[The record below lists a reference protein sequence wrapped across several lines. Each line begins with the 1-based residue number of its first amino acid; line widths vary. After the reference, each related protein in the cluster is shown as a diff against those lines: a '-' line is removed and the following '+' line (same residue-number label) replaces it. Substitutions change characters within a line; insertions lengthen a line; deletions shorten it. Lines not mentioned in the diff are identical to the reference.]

1 MVVTGGEDGLVKIW
15 NASIQLKQMIDL
27 RQSVDIQDLKN
38 IKSNEIQ
45 CLNVQA
51 CNQQSAQSFGT
62 VKVLCGLRSEDVVE
76 CIEDFNRD

>member
-38 IKSNEIQ
+38 IKSYGI
-45 CLNVQA
+45 
-51 CNQQSAQSFGT
+51 
-62 VKVLCGLRSEDVVE
+62 
-76 CIEDFNRD
+76 